1 MHEYSLAQ
9 DLVKRAI
16 VEARQQTPCQVTT
29 LNINVGPQSLVDKE
43 ALALG
48 AQAAAQDTI
57 AEGCQVYVTEV
68 EEGGIVLESIELQE
82 AT

>member
-1 MHEYSLAQ
+1 MHEYSLAR
-9 DLVKRAI
+9 DLVNRAI
-16 VEARQQTPCQVTT
+16 VEAMQQTACQITA
-29 LNINVGPQSLVDKE
+29 LNIKVGPQALVDKE

-68 EEGGIVLESIELQE
+68 EEGGIVLESIELEE